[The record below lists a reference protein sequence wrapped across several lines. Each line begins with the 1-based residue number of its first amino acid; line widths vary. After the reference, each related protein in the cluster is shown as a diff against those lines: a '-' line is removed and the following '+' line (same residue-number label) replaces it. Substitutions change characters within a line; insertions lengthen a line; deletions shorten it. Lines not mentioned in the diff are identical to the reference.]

1 MFLFK
6 TEVKVA
12 TNPKMG
18 LGLFATEFIP
28 KDSIVWKFEEGVDIK
43 ISIDKVKQ
51 MPNAQQEY
59 FNKYAWIEDNYYYSS
74 CDLSNFLNHSY
85 TPNLDNTKD
94 VTIALK
100 NIEPGEELF
109 TNYAEFDDCF
119 DDYKDEYY

>member
-43 ISIDKVKQ
+43 ISIDKVQQ
-51 MPNAQQEY
+51 MSNAQQEY
-59 FNKYAWIEDNYYYSS
+59 FNKYAWIENNYYYSS
-74 CDLSNFLNHSY
+74 CDLTNFLNHSY
-85 TPNLDNTKD
+85 TPNLNNTKD